1 MKLFFI
7 WENYDFLDPWRIAG
21 GHTDGSSAYGYDAS
35 RVETC
40 YRWSWEHPFAWND
53 MCIGNTSS
61 HLHSVGVGGG
71 QGRIGASWPLGWVFE
86 FYRVGFSLR
95 CIVCIV
101 HRQARQLFSRILMWI
116 TSWATRQGVTA
127 LIGCGLICCPC
138 TYVQKTN
145 RHKIQYSIA
154 QMYRFQTSLDIFR
167 LLTFLNAVTSH
178 LFWGSSVGY
187 SSIRWWAGAARHPGT
202 GGKGK
207 NHVRCLVFKD
217 LVSIHVKRFQVDSF
231 APFFTSFWG
240 CIDTWRSLDLTPLHR
255 KHWFFHLFSGG

>member
-1 MKLFFI
+1 MKWFSI

-53 MCIGNTSS
+53 MCMGNTSS

-71 QGRIGASWPLGWVFE
+71 QGRIGASWLSFLSFRPRWLQSQMHRGSCFHASWCGSHLGQPGRLSQHWLDGAWFAS
-86 FYRVGFSLR
+86 GDKSLY
-95 CIVCIV
+95 I
-101 HRQARQLFSRILMWI
+101 
-116 TSWATRQGVTA
+116 
-127 LIGCGLICCPC
+127 
-138 TYVQKTN
+138 QKTN
-145 RHKIQYSIA
+145 RHKIQYSIS

-231 APFFTSFWG
+231 SSFFMSFWDELIHEG
-240 CIDTWRSLDLTPLHR
+240 L
-255 KHWFFHLFSGG
+255 